1 MGKNAQVRSC
11 RICFTINNYTEDE
24 RVVFFNKLQFHHLD
38 GHVKYAIVGS
48 EVGQNGTPHLQGF
61 IHLDDKNIGL
71 RQWREY
77 FGELSRAHI
86 ENARGTDGDNREY
99 CSKDGDFFELGTPLE
114 KTSKW
119 DTIIKAAKTSMQACL
134 ETDGELA
141 VKHWSNLRGIH
152 NYLKSQEVPK
162 PIEIELRDWQRVV
175 LGKLE
180 AQGDRKILFVVDEEG
195 GKGKTV
201 LSTYIERNLG
211 GYGCGGG
218 KHADLA
224 YVFAPWAEKC
234 EYVAID
240 LTRTVDADYYPYHF
254 MEDLKNGKMMST
266 KYTSKRVLFETKKVV
281 VFTNQ
286 HPNMTKLSADRYEI
300 YKI

>member
-1 MGKNAQVRSC
+1 MGKNARVRSC
-11 RICFTINNYTEDE
+11 RIVFTLNNYTEEE
-24 RVVFFNKLQFHHLD
+24 RVLLLNKLQFAYLD
-38 GHVKYAIVGS
+38 GHVKYAIVGF
-48 EVGQNGTPHLQGF
+48 EVGHNGTPHLQGF
-61 IHLDDKNIGL
+61 IHLDDDNIGL

-77 FGELSRAHI
+77 FGELSRAHV
-86 ENARGTDGDNREY
+86 ENARGTDGQNRGY
-99 CSKDGDFFELGTPLE
+99 CTKDGDFFELGDPME
-114 KTSKW
+114 KTTKW
-119 DTIIKAAKTSMQACL
+119 HTMLEAAKTGLQDCL
-134 ETDGELA
+134 DADAELCI
-141 VKHWSNLRGIH
+141 KHWTNIKGIH
-152 NYLKSQEVPK
+152 NFFESQKVPE
-162 PIEIELRDWQRVV
+162 PINVELRDWQRIV

-201 LSTYIERNLG
+201 LSSYIERNLSG
-211 GYGCGGG
+211 FGCGGG

-224 YVFAPWAEKC
+224 YIFAPWAEKC

-240 LTRTVDADYYPYHF
+240 LTRTLDADYYPYHF

-266 KYTSKRVLFETKKVV
+266 KYNSKRVLFPYKKVV

-286 HPNMTKLSADRYEI
+286 YPNMTKLSADRYEI